1 MYKRAN
7 IMKDSSQGRL
17 DKKRQ
22 NGGYECGKYQ
32 DPALEYR
39 HCGGYETEVALPK
52 EDPYTYLSHGR
63 SELKTHWENPAFPA
77 RGGSQSAGRL
87 VGGSR
92 RKQRGGELEY
102 PFESQQNEFALP
114 PKVLGEVTSNINT
127 NFVSN
132 NDLYGC
138 LEQQGGSR
146 KVKVQRGGDCGCAS
160 GPIMLG
166 GSQSAKR
173 LVGGSQSAG
182 RLVGGSQRKKKQTGR
197 GYGYEMNIQGAIT
210 NRPEVLRYST
220 EGTGYSLQRGGSQSA
235 KRLVGGSQSAKRLV
249 GGSQSAKRLVG
260 GSQSAKRLVGGS
272 QSAKRLVGGS
282 AASDNLMDYF
292 LNFQTRCRGTE
303 IY

>member
-7 IMKDSSQGRL
+7 IIKDNSQGRL
-17 DKKRQ
+17 GRNNRQ

-39 HCGGYETEVALPK
+39 HCGGYETELAIPK

-138 LEQQGGSR
+138 LEQRGGSR
-146 KVKVQRGGDCGCAS
+146 KAQRGGDCGCAS

-166 GSQSAKR
+166 GSQST
-173 LVGGSQSAG
+173 G

-220 EGTGYSLQRGGSQSA
+220 EGTGYSLQRGGS
-235 KRLVGGSQSAKRLV
+235 
-249 GGSQSAKRLVG
+249 
-260 GSQSAKRLVGGS
+260 
-272 QSAKRLVGGS
+272 